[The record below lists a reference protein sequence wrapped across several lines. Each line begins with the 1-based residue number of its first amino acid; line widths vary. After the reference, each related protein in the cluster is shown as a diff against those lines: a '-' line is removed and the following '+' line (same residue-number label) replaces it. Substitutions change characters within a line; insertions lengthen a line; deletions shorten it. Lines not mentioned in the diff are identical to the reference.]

1 MDIQCSRDQ
10 QSCVREAI
18 ATGRIVNEEEAVRQA
33 LSLWEERERVRV
45 EMLSKISRAQESVA
59 RGEGGRINPEDDLRQ
74 LASDVKQRG
83 LARLR
88 AEPIRS

>member
-1 MDIQCSRDQ
+1 MDIQFSRDQ
-10 QSCVREAI
+10 QTFVREAI

-59 RGEGGRINPEDDLRQ
+59 RGEGRRINSEDDLRQ

-88 AEPIRS
+88 AEPN

>member
-1 MDIQCSRDQ
+1 MDIQFSRDQ
-10 QSCVREAI
+10 QSFVREAI

-59 RGEGGRINPEDDLRQ
+59 RGEGRRINSEDDLRQ

>member
-1 MDIQCSRDQ
+1 MDIQFSRDQ
-10 QSCVREAI
+10 QTFVREAI

-59 RGEGGRINPEDDLRQ
+59 RGEGRRINSEDDLRQ

>member
-1 MDIQCSRDQ
+1 MDIQFSRDQ
-10 QSCVREAI
+10 QSFVREAI

-45 EMLSKISRAQESVA
+45 EMLSKISRAHESVA
-59 RGEGGRINPEDDLRQ
+59 RGEGRRINSEDDLRQ